1 MQIKQIKKAITVL
14 AILLLFSCK
23 SKKHSDTI
31 IVLKSND
38 IEIIKSNKA
47 YSLGKRLLEACN
59 TSKFKP
65 FSSKEA
71 TESVIKNATTEKVT
85 EVCKKVNFRN
95 GRFISLSL
103 IDISLNKTTN
113 DYTFRYAIEY
123 EKKLYKRE
131 LFVTINKENKV
142 SAISTKEIKEK
153 PL

>member
-1 MQIKQIKKAITVL
+1 MKKAITVFL
-14 AILLLFSCK
+14 SVALLFSCK
-23 SKKHSDTI
+23 SKKHDTI

-47 YSLGKRLLEACN
+47 YALGKRLLEACN

-71 TESVIKNATTEKVT
+71 TESVIKNATIEKVT

-95 GRFISLSL
+95 GKFISLSL

-131 LFVTINKENKV
+131 LFVTINEENKV
-142 SAISTKEIKEK
+142 SAIATKEVKEK